1 MRTHRFVIAAVH
13 ESGCVQVSDMPRC
26 AYDVR
31 CWGQSGPRPWAHWR
45 VSFRALGQ
53 GRISYAILIIAD
65 GAAMAIERGW
75 LVMHESGTFV
85 RFTQAGA
92 DLFA

>member
-1 MRTHRFVIAAVH
+1 MAA
-13 ESGCVQVSDMPRC
+13 SGLASVALTTSVDG
-26 AYDVR
+26 
-31 CWGQSGPRPWAHWR
+31 GQGGPRRWARWR

-75 LVMHESGTFV
+75 LVLHQSGTYV
-85 RFTQAGA
+85 KFTQEGA